1 MRKEMLYTNENN
13 NERFL
18 KMNTKSKY
26 RKLETSPIM
35 SFNQSNM
42 NLQIVSFLNKL
53 LKTNLKEK
61 NKKQIE
67 QIKYNN
73 LNIQTNFEIFNKIK
87 SFNLLK
93 TKIIIYPILSTIEM
107 FQKILILCN
116 NKTSENKN
124 QLQSKNIKTI
134 NNKYEEEN
142 NIKEKILKTY
152 INNNNDLLLSTEEFN
167 KAYKVIKQEVTKNKY
182 PVSSPI
188 AITLGGQPGA
198 GKSNIYE
205 IARKRFSNNIVE
217 LDCDAFRIYHP
228 YYKQIKKIFGNNDS
242 VKTNPFIFKVVDLL
256 IDELSNEKYNLIIES
271 SLNSPNSALD
281 NGKNLPPKGYKVE
294 LQIMAT
300 PKNISW
306 QGTIDRYNKELKN
319 GGNPRAVSKEFH
331 DKVVENICNSLNIVK
346 KSGLMSNIIIYDR
359 NKTCLYNMKKDK
371 NIDPCLLLYC
381 IINGFFSKN
390 NIISLYLFLICLEKR
405 YLNEIYYYI
414 NLYK

>member
-1 MRKEMLYTNENN
+1 M
-13 NERFL
+13 
-18 KMNTKSKY
+18 
-26 RKLETSPIM
+26 
-35 SFNQSNM
+35 
-42 NLQIVSFLNKL
+42 
-53 LKTNLKEK
+53 
-61 NKKQIE
+61 
-67 QIKYNN
+67 
-73 LNIQTNFEIFNKIK
+73 
-87 SFNLLK
+87 
-93 TKIIIYPILSTIEM
+93 
-107 FQKILILCN
+107 
-116 NKTSENKN
+116 
-124 QLQSKNIKTI
+124 
-134 NNKYEEEN
+134 
-142 NIKEKILKTY
+142 
-152 INNNNDLLLSTEEFN
+152 
-167 KAYKVIKQEVTKNKY
+167 
-182 PVSSPI
+182 
-188 AITLGGQPGA
+188 GGQPGA
-198 GKSNIYE
+198 GKSNIYD

-331 DKVVENICNSLNIVK
+331 DKVVDNICNSLNIVK

-381 IINGFFSKN
+381 IINGFFSKE
-390 NIISLYLFLICLEKR
+390 NIISLYLFLICLEK
-405 YLNEIYYYI
+405 IFKKFMII
-414 NLYK
+414 NI